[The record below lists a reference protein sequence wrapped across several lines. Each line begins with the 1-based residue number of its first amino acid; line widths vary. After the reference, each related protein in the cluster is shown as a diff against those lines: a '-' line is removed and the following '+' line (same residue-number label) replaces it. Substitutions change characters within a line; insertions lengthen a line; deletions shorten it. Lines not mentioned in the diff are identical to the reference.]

1 MIRHGAPE
9 TFYSDVS
16 RPGTL
21 GGLNKLRHHTRK
33 KTSFLKKKLENINAY
48 TLHRPTKK
56 KFKRRSYIS
65 PGIQVHYAAD
75 LLDVSNIRKS
85 NGNIRFILTIID
97 LFSRFAFTFPLKTKS
112 ADEVTEGFKTL
123 FKKGYIPRFIVTDR
137 GLEFING
144 KVQNLFKSYNIKHYF
159 THNYT
164 YKVSVIERFNRTLSQ
179 KLRRYLTSKG
189 TSRYIDVLDDL
200 TDSYNRTYHRSINRS
215 PASVTKYNQFKVHY
229 SLHSQQPFEAIPSRF
244 ALDDLVKISLTKKN
258 I

>member
-21 GGLNKLRHHTRK
+21 GGLNRK

-56 KFKRRSYIS
+56 KFKRRSYLS

-75 LLDVSNIRKS
+75 RLDVSNIRKS
-85 NGNIRFILTIID
+85 NGNIRFILTNID

-123 FKKGYIPRFIVTDR
+123 FKKVIF
-137 GLEFING
+137 
-144 KVQNLFKSYNIKHYF
+144 H
-159 THNYT
+159 
-164 YKVSVIERFNRTLSQ
+164 VSS
-179 KLRRYLTSKG
+179 
-189 TSRYIDVLDDL
+189 
-200 TDSYNRTYHRSINRS
+200 
-215 PASVTKYNQFKVHY
+215 
-229 SLHSQQPFEAIPSRF
+229 
-244 ALDDLVKISLTKKN
+244 
-258 I
+258 